1 MLHNYTS
8 DILTHSGYSEGSALV
23 TEKTEPIKKG
33 NRKASHCKLVTE
45 GAFVPK
51 QEDMNEI

>member
-33 NRKASHCKLVTE
+33 NRNASHCKLVTE